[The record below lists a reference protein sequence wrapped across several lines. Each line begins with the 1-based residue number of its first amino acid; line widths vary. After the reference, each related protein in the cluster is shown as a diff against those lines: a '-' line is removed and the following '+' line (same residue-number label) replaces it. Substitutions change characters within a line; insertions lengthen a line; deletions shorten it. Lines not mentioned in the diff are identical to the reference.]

1 MEKRSKDYV
10 VVVGGVN
17 MDIVGK
23 STAALIPQDSNPG
36 TVRMSLGGVGKN
48 IAHNLAL
55 LGEDVK
61 MLTALGD
68 DANAQLVQKEC
79 RRAGIDLQYAKH
91 VPGGA
96 TSVYLAIDGPEGDM
110 ALALCDQ
117 ELALEITPAYLS
129 GHLELL
135 NGASA
140 VALETNLTREA
151 LTYLA
156 QNCTAPLFADPVS
169 VTKAEKLR
177 GLLGSLYALK
187 PNRIE
192 AQLLSGVEITDGK
205 SLGAAADKLLQ
216 AGMERVFISL
226 GGEGLYCAGRSER
239 VQVPCCPT
247 SLKNAT
253 GGGDALM
260 AAIIH
265 CQIRQLGLYETAR
278 FALAASAIAVECE
291 ETVNPAMSAEAVL
304 ARAKL
309 S

>member
-91 VPGGA
+91 VSGGA

-140 VALETNLTREA
+140 VVLETNLTREA
-151 LTYLA
+151 ITYLA

-192 AQLLSGVEITDGK
+192 AQLLSGVEITDSK

-239 VQVPCCPT
+239 VQVPCYPT